1 MHVFMLV
8 HIYIYR
14 ENNFQYTKKLVALFY
29 RQNFMRTEQD
39 LQLNFASPNLHSYE
53 LLQKKTVLDYYYI
66 ILYESFSLR
75 IYIIYEE
82 KCNSRVK

>member
-1 MHVFMLV
+1 
-8 HIYIYR
+8 
-14 ENNFQYTKKLVALFY
+14 
-29 RQNFMRTEQD
+29 MRTEQD